1 VVAASYYACECEGQ
15 MAGNLS
21 SAPLAFARKEP
32 LSEDVFDEIKDSQLV
47 FSGIKFPLDKV
58 LLASS
63 KIASEVLQG

>member
-1 VVAASYYACECEGQ
+1 